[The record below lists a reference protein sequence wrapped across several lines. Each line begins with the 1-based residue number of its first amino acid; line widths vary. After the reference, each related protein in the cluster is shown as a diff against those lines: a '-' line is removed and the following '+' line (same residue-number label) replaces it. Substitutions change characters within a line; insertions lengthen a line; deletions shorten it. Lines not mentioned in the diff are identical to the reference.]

1 MCRKRKTVILFFI
14 KLRIKNSMNEI
25 EDEIEK
31 VCPNNYNNFYIDKN
45 INRKKN
51 SELDNSNFNN
61 SNVKLNLIDQIK
73 KLNFK
78 YD

>member
-1 MCRKRKTVILFFI
+1 
-14 KLRIKNSMNEI
+14 MNEI

-78 YD
+78 YDQLQ